1 MMAVTKLMTPLMVNG
16 SFNRTGQKIRAAYHC
31 DVSDGAYTYYLWTQT
46 GNPNTGYPRE
56 ENDRY
61 YLYVELGGYLVS
73 LSMTEYDLITACGY
87 RPAMQE
93 LYGGAEHRKAYF
105 DHLRGMNV
113 GEAVAIE
120 DAAISRLGKD
130 ASRQADFIHSI
141 LKEHL
146 ARYTVSRE
154 NGGETFPDYI
164 GALMADELDHC
175 TQLAEA
181 YSAHRAQKDAARREE
196 AAEQERAHRQAVNAE
211 KEKVVHAALQTIR
224 SGGTLQN
231 VSLRYYKDDGTLV
244 ETSLILY
251 LMREYHV
258 NVPLR
263 TQGWIKERLTT
274 ATVQEDFCGSVTYYR
289 AKKSQCSQKFFDCM
303 RELIQAVHNAKEAAA

>member
-1 MMAVTKLMTPLMVNG
+1 MADVKRMKPLFYEG
-16 SFNRTGQKIRAAYHC
+16 KFNREERKML
-31 DVSDGAYTYYLWTQT
+31 VVYTREVTNDKDRYRLWVRS
-46 GNPNTGYPRE
+46 GKPDNPYPRNE
-56 ENDRY
+56 SDQY
-61 YLYVELGGYLVS
+61 SLYAEIRGYLVP
-73 LSMTEYDLITACGY
+73 LGMTEYRLAERCGY
-87 RPAMQE
+87 LPAMQE

-105 DHLRGMNV
+105 DHLQGMTV
-113 GEAVAIE
+113 GEAVTIE
-120 DAAISRLGKD
+120 DAAIFRLGKD
-130 ASRQADFIHSI
+130 ASLQADFIHSI

-146 ARYTVSRE
+146 ARYTISKE

-175 TQLAEA
+175 TQLAKI

-211 KEKVVHAALQTIR
+211 KEKVVQTALQTIR

-251 LMREYHV
+251 LMRAYHI

-289 AKKSQCSQKFFDCM
+289 AKKSPCSQKFFDCM
-303 RELIQAVHNAKEAAA
+303 RDLITAVHDAKKDAA